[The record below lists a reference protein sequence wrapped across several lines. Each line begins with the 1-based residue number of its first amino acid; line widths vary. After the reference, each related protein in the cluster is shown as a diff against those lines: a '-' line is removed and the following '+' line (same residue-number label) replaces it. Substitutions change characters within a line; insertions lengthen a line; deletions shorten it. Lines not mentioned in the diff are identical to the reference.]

1 MLNYN
6 THPFVF
12 HIDKPA
18 LEVSADVFST
28 LPIES
33 TCTFV
38 RARRAR
44 VGEDQQVFSRQLLK
58 VCGHLKADPI

>member
-44 VGEDQQVFSRQLLK
+44 VGEGGGSASVQPTAIKGVW
-58 VCGHLKADPI
+58 AP